1 MTPQNVPQ
9 LTQRVAN
16 LENAVADLMRN
27 VAEQGTDIARV
38 QSDVSSNTEMIR
50 ALAPLVSQLATVAE
64 AQRNLKDA
72 MTELRHDWRQDV
84 KHFDEEIEKIS
95 VGQDRDQRDSRNF
108 RRVLLGIGIT
118 AILSPVG
125 TLIVALLN
133 QP

>member
-1 MTPQNVPQ
+1 
-9 LTQRVAN
+9 
-16 LENAVADLMRN
+16 MRN

-72 MTELRHDWRQDV
+72 MNNLRLDWRQDV

-95 VGQDRDQRDSRNF
+95 TGQDRDQRDSRNF
-108 RRVLLGIGIT
+108 RRVLLGIGVT
-118 AILSPVG
+118 AVLSPIG